1 MLLPS
6 KQFLLKVNIRFTRK
20 SCEIFSQLTLKTRVQ
35 IKRIAI
41 AMAKCNLFFQY
52 RDAKEIL
59 FNYFRDTKLCAKHKK
74 SPVNSVY
81 WDHLC
86 KVNKWCLVDCFHR
99 EFMVSIQIMFITIIA
114 SRNAK
119 FFSRSKLFT
128 LIRTLK
134 KPNDTQ
140 PRSDVLIVNFEH
152 ISLFFIVLSC

>member
-1 MLLPS
+1 
-6 KQFLLKVNIRFTRK
+6 
-20 SCEIFSQLTLKTRVQ
+20 
-35 IKRIAI
+35 
-41 AMAKCNLFFQY
+41 MAKCNLFFQY
-52 RDAKEIL
+52 RDAKEFL

-119 FFSRSKLFT
+119 CFLPAVGFGPFFSRSKIFT

-134 KPNDTQ
+134 KPNDTKHR
-140 PRSDVLIVNFEH
+140 PDILIVNFEH
-152 ISLFFIVLSC
+152 ISLFFIVLFCWLWMSKCCMCLNIQLENEKKI